1 MTEQLKKIL
10 SLVSEK
16 QLNCSILLYGNR
28 GIGKSY
34 LVRAV
39 AREVLKTNTST
50 DLLLLEDP
58 ISIDDV
64 RRAIDFSTTKS
75 IGNYKILI
83 FDSIDSMSNNAV
95 NGMLKL
101 LEEPPSDF
109 YIFLISSSLYNIPK
123 TIRSRCLT
131 IYLKEKSF
139 EDFSEIVKLNR
150 SDLSS
155 EAIKYLY
162 EALEGDIKRT
172 IAVRNDIAKVVVLG
186 KPQVNELLD
195 LLSLAPDDTVVKIA
209 IFEMAK
215 EAKVSDR
222 DRQLYLLEKVEFFI
236 SQYAKIRQYNLNE
249 ANAIFSIVHSLNL

>member
-1 MTEQLKKIL
+1 MTEQLNKIL

-28 GIGKSY
+28 GIGKSH

-39 AREVLKTNTST
+39 AREVLKTNTSP
-50 DLLLLEDP
+50 DLLLLETP

-64 RRAIDFSTTKS
+64 RRAIDFTTTKPIS
-75 IGNYKILI
+75 SCKILI
-83 FDSIDSMSNNAV
+83 FDSIDYMSINGLNA
-95 NGMLKL
+95 MLKL
-101 LEEPPSDF
+101 LEEPPSDL
-109 YIFLISSSLYNIPK
+109 YIFLIASSLYNIPK

-131 IYLKEKSF
+131 IYLKKKSL
-139 EDFSEIVKLNR
+139 EDFSEIVRLNR
-150 SDLSS
+150 NDLSN
-155 EAIKYLY
+155 EAITYLY
-162 EALEGDIKRT
+162 EALEGDINNT
-172 IAVRNDIAKVVVLG
+172 ITVRNDMAKVVSLG

-195 LLSLAPDDTVVKIA
+195 LLSLTPDDTVVKIA

-249 ANAIFSIVHSLNL
+249 ANALFSIVHSLNL